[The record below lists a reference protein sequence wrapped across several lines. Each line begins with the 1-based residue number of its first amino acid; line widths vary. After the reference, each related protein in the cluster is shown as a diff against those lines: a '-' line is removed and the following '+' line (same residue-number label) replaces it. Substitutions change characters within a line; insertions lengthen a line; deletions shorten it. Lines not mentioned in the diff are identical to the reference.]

1 MSVYS
6 IGETARKT
14 GVKVPT
20 IRYYEDIGLLPKP
33 PRLDNNRRTFDQAA
47 VDRLSFIRHARGM
60 GFEIADIAT
69 LLSLTDNPLQSC
81 READQIARAR
91 LADIEQRIRQ
101 LQGLRKELKG
111 MIESCHQTHVDS
123 CHIIEGLSERPCA
136 ACA

>member
-1 MSVYS
+1 MSVFS
-6 IGETARKT
+6 IGEAARKT

-33 PRLDNNRRTFDQAA
+33 ARLDNNRRTFDQAA
-47 VDRLSFIRHARGM
+47 VDRLSFIKHARGM
-60 GFEIADIAT
+60 GFEINDIAT
-69 LLSLTDNPLQSC
+69 LLTLRNNPRQSC

-91 LADIEQRIRQ
+91 LSDIEQRIRE
-101 LQGLRKELKG
+101 LQSLRKELKA
-111 MIESCHQTHVDS
+111 MVESCHQEHVES

>member
-1 MSVYS
+1 MSAFS
-6 IGETARKT
+6 IGETARRT

-47 VDRLSFIRHARGM
+47 VDRLSFIKHARGM
-60 GFEIADIAT
+60 GFEIGDIAT
-69 LLSLTDNPLQSC
+69 LLGLRDNPGQSC

-91 LADIEQRIRQ
+91 LMDIERRIRE
-101 LQGLRKELKG
+101 LQSLRKELKG
-111 MIESCHQTHVDS
+111 MVETCHQQRVDS

>member
-1 MSVYS
+1 MSVFS
-6 IGETARKT
+6 IGETARRT

-20 IRYYEDIGLLPKP
+20 IRYYEDIGLLPKQ

-47 VDRLSFIRHARGM
+47 VDRLSFIKHARGM
-60 GFEIADIAT
+60 GFEIDDIGT
-69 LLSLTDNPLQSC
+69 LLSLRDHPNQSC

-91 LADIEQRIRQ
+91 LNDIECRIRE
-101 LQGLRKELKG
+101 LQSLRKELKA
-111 MIESCHQTHVDS
+111 MVESCHQTHVDS